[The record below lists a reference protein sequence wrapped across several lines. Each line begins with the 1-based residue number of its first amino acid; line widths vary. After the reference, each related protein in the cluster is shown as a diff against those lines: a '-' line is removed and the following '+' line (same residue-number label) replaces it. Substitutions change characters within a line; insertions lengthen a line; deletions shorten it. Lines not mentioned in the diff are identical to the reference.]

1 MNDKITEELTNEIGN
16 LALNNVIEYV
26 VTLGK
31 NVLAALLIYVVGKF
45 IIGKLLQLIRKIMQ
59 KKEVEASLYTFLD
72 SMCSIGL
79 YVILVIAIVAVLG
92 IETSSIVALLASA
105 GVAIGMALSGTL
117 QNFAGGVMILIFHPF
132 RVGDYIEA
140 QGYGGTVKLIQIFS
154 TIITTIDN
162 QTVVIPNGI
171 LATGVLKNYSTEPRR
186 RIDMN
191 VDVAYDTKPED
202 VRKIVM
208 DLCLADKRILQE
220 GDLATI
226 VPMIEMA
233 DSSITFQLRAWVES
247 SDYWPVRFELTE
259 KIYNAL
265 NEAGISIPFP
275 QMDVHV
281 KNS

>member
-1 MNDKITEELTNEIGN
+1 MNGQIAEKLSNQIGD
-16 LALNNVIEYV
+16 LALSNVTEYL

-45 IIGKLLQLIRKIMQ
+45 IISKLLKIIRKIMQ

-79 YVILVIAIVAVLG
+79 YLILAIAIVAVLG

-154 TIITTIDN
+154 TVIKTIGN
-162 QTVVIPNGI
+162 ETVVIPNGI
-171 LATGVLKNYSTEPRR
+171 LATGVLKNYSAEPRR
-186 RIDMN
+186 RIDMD
-191 VDVAYDTKPED
+191 VDVEYSSNPEE
-202 VRKIVM
+202 VRKIIM
-208 DLCLADKRILQE
+208 DICKADSRILQE
-220 GDLATI
+220 GSFATV
-226 VPMIEMA
+226 VPMTSMG
-233 DSSITFQLRAWVES
+233 DSSIVFQLRAWVS
-247 SDYWPVRFELTE
+247 TSDFWDVKFDLTE

-265 NEAGISIPFP
+265 NKAGIGIPFP
-275 QMDVHV
+275 QMDVHL
-281 KNS
+281 KK